1 MEPGI
6 ATTPATIMIGSVFDS
21 ISWRSWLIQMA
32 TFVLASLTLFI
43 TLILASFPEVG
54 FPCFY
59 GTIVDYNSV
68 NTSKLI
74 NGVFISQRYGDISP
88 TLFFETSTTVA
99 FFYMM
104 TLGILILACYLIT
117 AALMIR
123 RELRSSSNMRGSASR
138 VSSMISPPATILLGT
153 LAQWLLQASIVLL
166 AHKLIVLAAIIYIA
180 HFFILSLFCIYFTC
194 LGITSSQYSL
204 NLRAIKTANPR
215 LHGILGPTRAVMVN
229 IVLGIMGLSIATTS
243 LMVGMII
250 ANSFHI
256 TLWQTTSVAIGIFV
270 FLAII
275 YVIFGEVMLSYY
287 IHVLPAP
294 AFSIIIACG
303 AMGVTA
309 NDYFDRFYVEVAS
322 QHQSIILGTKLAL
335 AIVASIAVIMLV
347 IRCVRACLYHR
358 GKQTNFYDN
367 VQYVKANMKNYIG
380 RKRGRSKQSK
390 LYRDKDLLLSDAHDD
405 EVIYDSVT
413 PDEYRDSFY
422 K

>member
-138 VSSMISPPATILLGT
+138 VSSMVS
-153 LAQWLLQASIVLL
+153 
-166 AHKLIVLAAIIYIA
+166 
-180 HFFILSLFCIYFTC
+180 
-194 LGITSSQYSL
+194 
-204 NLRAIKTANPR
+204 PR
-215 LHGILGPTRAVMVN
+215 LQFY
-229 IVLGIMGLSIATTS
+229 SE
-243 LMVGMII
+243 
-250 ANSFHI
+250 
-256 TLWQTTSVAIGIFV
+256 LWHSG
-270 FLAII
+270 
-275 YVIFGEVMLSYY
+275 SYR
-287 IHVLPAP
+287 HP
-294 AFSIIIACG
+294 
-303 AMGVTA
+303 
-309 NDYFDRFYVEVAS
+309 
-322 QHQSIILGTKLAL
+322 
-335 AIVASIAVIMLV
+335 
-347 IRCVRACLYHR
+347 
-358 GKQTNFYDN
+358 
-367 VQYVKANMKNYIG
+367 
-380 RKRGRSKQSK
+380 
-390 LYRDKDLLLSDAHDD
+390 
-405 EVIYDSVT
+405 
-413 PDEYRDSFY
+413 
-422 K
+422 